1 MKSQMCNLL
10 SRYDR
15 YDRYDRYGVQGKK
28 RRIHREILEIAAWI
42 LNTSVRPQE
51 MDFCGGSCDL
61 TLKPLHLWRCTD
73 KFVLSLG
80 VDDFRLDHWLETQ
93 LEFKI
98 CSLWPLS
105 FNGDEP
111 FGAKTGPCRFPDRP
125 EQADYTGHG
134 RFFPCLVS
142 MVGDTYFW
150 EVFFYLSLS
159 TWIMTWSETGHIL

>member
-61 TLKPLHLWRCTD
+61 TLKPLHL
-73 KFVLSLG
+73 
-80 VDDFRLDHWLETQ
+80 
-93 LEFKI
+93 
-98 CSLWPLS
+98 
-105 FNGDEP
+105 
-111 FGAKTGPCRFPDRP
+111 
-125 EQADYTGHG
+125 
-134 RFFPCLVS
+134 
-142 MVGDTYFW
+142 
-150 EVFFYLSLS
+150 
-159 TWIMTWSETGHIL
+159 